1 MTIFPFMAPK
11 RLWNI
16 LKRSA
21 TDFIDDD
28 VLKLSSSLAFST
40 IFSLPGLLI
49 IIIWFATMFYGR
61 EIIEGTIYKQ
71 IEGFVGS
78 AAANSIQQTMQSSMF
93 ADSSKLA
100 TIIGFASLIIGAT
113 AVFNEIQ
120 DSINLIWK
128 LKSKPKK
135 GRAWLRLIIN
145 RLLSFSIIVS
155 LGFILLVSLVIN
167 GAMDLLLNH
176 LLQKFPD
183 LTVVLVYVVNL
194 ILTFFITAFI
204 FGIIFKVL
212 PDAKIDWKHVRVGA
226 VTTAFLFMGAKF
238 LISYYLGHSQM
249 TTAYG
254 TTGSIIIVLLWVYF
268 SAMIL
273 YFGAAF
279 TRQYALEMGSNIYPN
294 KYAVW
299 VERVEVASRQPLPK
313 TTDGQ
318 KVEEEKAHEEQVEQ
332 EKIQAEKS

>member
-1 MTIFPFMAPK
+1 MAPK

-16 LKRSA
+16 LKRSVL
-21 TDFIDDD
+21 DFIDDN

-49 IIIWFATMFYGR
+49 IIIWLATIFYGR

-71 IEGFVGS
+71 IEGFVGTS
-78 AAANSIQQTMQSSMF
+78 AAKSIQETMQSPMF
-93 ADSSKLA
+93 TNSSKLA
-100 TIIGFASLIIGAT
+100 TIIGFGSLIIGAT

-128 LKSKPKK
+128 LRSKPKK
-135 GRAWLRLIIN
+135 GRGWLQLIIN

-167 GAMDLLLNH
+167 GALDLLLNE

-183 LTVVLVYVVNL
+183 LTVVVLYIVNL
-194 ILTFFITAFI
+194 VVTFFITAFI

-212 PDAKIDWKHVRVGA
+212 PDAKIEWKHVRVGA
-226 VTTAFLFMGAKF
+226 FTTAFFFMGGKF

-254 TTGSIIIVLLWVYF
+254 TTGSIIVVLLWVYC

-273 YFGAAF
+273 FFGAAF
-279 TRQYALEMGSNIYPN
+279 TRQYAIEMGSNIYPN

-299 VERVEVASRQPLPK
+299 VEMIEVDSKQPLPK
-313 TTDGQ
+313 TPDGQ
-318 KVEEEKAHEEQVEQ
+318 KVEEEHKIEEEKAQEAQQ
-332 EKIQAEKS
+332 EKS

>member
-1 MTIFPFMAPK
+1 MSPK
-11 RLWNI
+11 KLWRI
-16 LKRSA
+16 IRRSFS
-21 TDFIDDD
+21 DFVDDN

-49 IIIWFATMFYGR
+49 IIIWLATIFYGR

-78 AAANSIQQTMQSSMF
+78 AAANSIQETMQANMF
-93 ADSSKLA
+93 AGSSKLA
-100 TIIGFASLIIGAT
+100 TVIGLTSLIIGAT
-113 AVFNEIQ
+113 AVFGEIQ

-128 LKSKPKK
+128 LKSKPRR
-135 GRAWLRLIIN
+135 GRGWLRLIIN

-167 GAMDLLLNH
+167 GAMDLLLNE
-176 LLQKFPD
+176 LLQRFPD
-183 LTVVLVYVVNL
+183 LTVIAVYIVNL
-194 ILTFFITAFI
+194 VLSYLITAFI

-212 PDAKIDWKHVRVGA
+212 PDAKIEWRHVRVGA
-226 VTTAFLFMGAKF
+226 FTTAFLFMVGKF
-238 LISYYLGHSQM
+238 LISYYLGHNTM

-254 TTGSIIIVLLWVYF
+254 TAGSIIVVLLWVYF
-268 SAMIL
+268 SSMIL

-279 TRQYALEMGSNIYPN
+279 TRQYAIEMGSNIYPN

-299 VERVEVASRQPLPK
+299 VETVEVTSKQPLQQTPDAK
-313 TTDGQ
+313 
-318 KVEEEKAHEEQVEQ
+318 KAEHEAISEKE
-332 EKIQAEKS
+332 

>member
-11 RLWNI
+11 KLWNI
-16 LKRSA
+16 FKRSVS
-21 TDFIDDD
+21 DFIDDN

-49 IIIWFATMFYGR
+49 IIIWLATIFYGR
-61 EIIEGTIYKQ
+61 EIIEGTIVKQ
-71 IEGFVGS
+71 ITGFVGS
-78 AAANSIQQTMQSSMF
+78 NAANSIQEAMRSSMF
-93 ADSSKLA
+93 SDTSKIA
-100 TIIGFASLIIGAT
+100 TIIGFGSLIIGAT
-113 AVFNEIQ
+113 AVFGEIQ

-135 GRAWLRLIIN
+135 GKGWLRLIIN
-145 RLLSFSIIVS
+145 RLLSFSIIIS

-167 GAMDLLLNH
+167 GAMDILLNH
-176 LLQKFPD
+176 LLQRFPD
-183 LTVVLVYVVNL
+183 ITVVVLYIVNL
-194 ILTFFITAFI
+194 VLTFFITAFI

-212 PDAKIDWKHVRVGA
+212 PDAKIEWRHVRVGA
-226 VTTAFLFMGAKF
+226 FTTAFLFMSAKF
-238 LISYYLGHSQM
+238 LISYYLGYSRM

-279 TRQYALEMGSNIYPN
+279 TRQYAIEMGSNIYPN

-299 VERVEVASRQPLPK
+299 VEKVEVESKKPLQQTPDAK
-313 TTDGQ
+313 
-318 KVEEEKAHEEQVEQ
+318 KAE
-332 EKIQAEKS
+332 AETKAEAVKSS

>member
-11 RLWNI
+11 RLWRI
-16 LKRSA
+16 FRRSVV
-21 TDFIDDD
+21 DFIDDN

-71 IEGFVGS
+71 IAGFVGT
-78 AAANSIQQTMQSSMF
+78 AAATSIQQTMQSSMF
-93 ADSSKLA
+93 AGSSRLA
-100 TIIGFASLIIGAT
+100 TIIGFGSLIIGAT
-113 AVFNEIQ
+113 AVFGEIQ

-135 GRAWLRLIIN
+135 GRGWLRLIIN

-167 GAMDLLLNH
+167 GAMDLLLNQ

-183 LTVVLVYVVNL
+183 ITVVAVYIVNL
-194 ILTFFITAFI
+194 LLTFFITAFI

-212 PDAKIDWKHVRVGA
+212 PDAKIEWKHVRVGA
-226 VTTAFLFMGAKF
+226 FTTAFFFMGGKF
-238 LISYYLGHSQM
+238 LISYYLAHSQM

-268 SAMIL
+268 SSMIL

-279 TRQYALEMGSNIYPN
+279 TRQYAIEMGSNIYPN

-299 VERVEVASRQPLPK
+299 VDWVEVDSKQPLPQ

-318 KVEEEKAHEEQVEQ
+318 QAAKENELEETQQSKQ
-332 EKIQAEKS
+332 S